1 MQARIVGARR
11 GARWLAEGWRLF
23 RVAPLGWLAA
33 VFGYWL
39 LMTLVSLVPLVGVA
53 AAAVLVP
60 AFSVGF
66 MAVARAASHNAA
78 ADVALLF
85 DGFRHELRAQLV
97 LGVAYLAC
105 LALILGASSLADEGT
120 LARWMLTGQRPA
132 EEVAESDAF
141 FAALVTAAGLYLP
154 VMAAFWFAPPLA
166 AWHATG
172 ARKALFFSLAA
183 SLMNWR
189 AFLAYGAVTAIV
201 TLVIP
206 FCALTALALASGG
219 ALRLPAA
226 SLVFPLLLIL
236 LPTLFASFYASYRDV
251 FGYDAAP

>member
-1 MQARIVGARR
+1 MQARIVGAGR
-11 GARWLAEGWRLF
+11 GARWLAEGWQLF
-23 RVAPLGWLAA
+23 RGAPLGWLAA

-39 LMTLVSLVPLVGVA
+39 IMTLVSLVPLLGVA
-53 AAAVLVP
+53 AAAILVP

-66 MAVARAASHNAA
+66 MAIARATSRGAPAEL
-78 ADVALLF
+78 ALLF
-85 DGFRHELRAQLV
+85 DGLRHEVRAQLL
-97 LGVAYLAC
+97 LGVIYLLCIA
-105 LALILGASSLADEGT
+105 ALLGASSLADDGA
-120 LARWMLTGQRPA
+120 LARWMLTGKRPD
-132 EEVAESDAF
+132 EEVLQSQGF
-141 FAALVTAAGLYLP
+141 VAALLVAALLYVP

-166 AWHATG
+166 AWHSTG
-172 ARKALFFSLAA
+172 AAKALFFSLAA

-206 FCALTALALASGG
+206 FVVLTLLTLTG
-219 ALRLPAA
+219 ALRFPAA
-226 SLVFPLLLIL
+226 SLVFPLLLIV

>member
-1 MQARIVGARR
+1 MQARIVGAAR
-11 GARWLAEGWRLF
+11 GARWLGEGWRLF
-23 RVAPLGWLAA
+23 RGAPLGWLAA
-33 VFGYWL
+33 VFGYWIV
-39 LMTLVSLVPLVGVA
+39 MMLVSLVPVAGLV

-66 MAVARAASHNAA
+66 LAIARATSRGAP
-78 ADVALLF
+78 ADLALLF
-85 DGFRHELRAQLV
+85 DGVRHEPRSQLV
-97 LGVAYLAC
+97 LGVMYFVC
-105 LALILGASSLADEGT
+105 LALVLGASTLADDGAF
-120 LARWMLTGQRPA
+120 ARWMLTGKRPPDEVVQS
-132 EEVAESDAF
+132 EEF
-141 FAALVTAAGLYLP
+141 LAALLLAGLLYVP

-166 AWHATG
+166 AWHSTG
-172 ARKALFFSLAA
+172 AVKALFFSMAA

-206 FCALTALALASGG
+206 FVALTFLTQAG
-219 ALRLPAA
+219 ALPFPPAA
-226 SLVFPLLLIL
+226 LVLPLVFIL